1 MPGRQVQLQL
11 NVTVRCFFPRRGA
24 AASVT
29 NCAVPNGRLQLLNT
43 TVKSLS
49 LSVNR
54 VLTACYHTIYDD
66 AIEGDELV
74 LLTAP
79 LSSTAE
85 IQALYTAGVIDVE
98 SALPAALHSLG
109 CSSSE
114 VDGALKR
121 RRDAE
126 KTSGDSKTL
135 EAQTAAQVG
144 DADVKLKA
152 AQALKTQEEIES
164 VRAGVEK
171 SRAEV
176 KKIEH
181 EANAPYL
188 SATPSTEP
196 QKKKKKK
203 DDTDEV

>member
-1 MPGRQVQLQL
+1 M
-11 NVTVRCFFPRRGA
+11 
-24 AASVT
+24 
-29 NCAVPNGRLQLLNT
+29 QLLNT
-43 TVKSLS
+43 TVQSLA

-54 VLTACYHTIYDD
+54 VLSSCYHAIYDD

-85 IQALYTAGVIDVE
+85 VQALYTAGIVDIE
-98 SALPAALHSLG
+98 SAIPAALHSLG
-109 CSSSE
+109 CSATE
-114 VDGALKR
+114 IEGALAR
-121 RRDAE
+121 RREAE
-126 KTSGDSKTL
+126 KANGDSKLL

-152 AQALKTQEEIES
+152 AQALKTQEEIEG

-181 EANAPYL
+181 DANAPY
-188 SATPSTEP
+188 PSTTPAEP
-196 QKKKKKK
+196 PKKKK
-203 DDTDEV
+203 DDNGD

>member
-1 MPGRQVQLQL
+1 
-11 NVTVRCFFPRRGA
+11 
-24 AASVT
+24 
-29 NCAVPNGRLQLLNT
+29 LQLLNT
-43 TVKSLS
+43 TVQSLA

-54 VLTACYHTIYDD
+54 VLSSSYHAIYDD

-85 IQALYTAGVIDVE
+85 VQALYTAGIVDIE
-98 SALPAALHSLG
+98 SAIPAALHSLG
-109 CSSSE
+109 CSATE
-114 VDGALKR
+114 IEGALLR
-121 RRDAE
+121 RREAE
-126 KTSGDSKTL
+126 KANGDSKLL
-135 EAQTAAQVG
+135 EAQTAAQIG

-152 AQALKTQEEIES
+152 AQALKTQEEIEG

-181 EANAPYL
+181 DANAPY
-188 SATPSTEP
+188 PSTTPAEP
-196 QKKKKKK
+196 LKKKK
-203 DDTDEV
+203 DDNEV

>member
-1 MPGRQVQLQL
+1 M
-11 NVTVRCFFPRRGA
+11 
-24 AASVT
+24 
-29 NCAVPNGRLQLLNT
+29 
-43 TVKSLS
+43 
-49 LSVNR
+49 
-54 VLTACYHTIYDD
+54 
-66 AIEGDELV
+66 
-74 LLTAP
+74 
-79 LSSTAE
+79 
-85 IQALYTAGVIDVE
+85 E
-98 SALPAALHSLG
+98 SAVPAALHSLG

-114 VDGALKR
+114 VEGALKR

-126 KTSGDSKTL
+126 RASGDSKTL

-181 EANAPYL
+181 DANAPYP

-203 DDTDEV
+203 DDTDDV